1 MIRIVLNGAA
11 GRMGRA
17 VEAAAAGATD
27 LAVVARVDRRAN
39 FPVGVGVEGMT
50 RQGSG
55 PPMGAQ
61 GSVNA
66 GAASSS
72 DEWSE
77 DVAAVTRAGDVVVDF
92 SGPEGA
98 RAAATACAATGAA
111 LVTGSTGLTP
121 ADDAALREAARR
133 IAVLKASNFSLGVAA
148 LRQALRAALAA
159 VPASWDVEIV
169 ERHHR
174 MKQDSPSGTALTLA
188 NDVRAARGLGDDAV
202 RHGRQGV
209 VGPRPASELGMHAVR
224 GGTWVGDHQVL
235 LAGEGEWLE
244 LRHVAQDRAAFAHGA
259 LAAARFVA
267 AAPAGYYTLEAV
279 LRGPGAR
286 GSG

>member
-1 MIRIVLNGAA
+1 VIRIVLNGAA

-27 LAVVARVDRRAN
+27 LAVVARVDRREN
-39 FPVGVGVEGMT
+39 FPAGVGVASVTG
-50 RQGSG
+50 QGSG
-55 PPMGAQ
+55 SRMAAQ
-61 GSVNA
+61 GT
-66 GAASSS
+66 GASES
-72 DEWSE
+72 WSE
-77 DVAAVTRAGDVVVDF
+77 DVAAVARAGDVVVDF

-98 RAAATACAATGAA
+98 RAAVAACAASGAA

-121 ADDAALREAARR
+121 ADDATLREAARR

-188 NDVRAARGLGDDAV
+188 NDVRAARGLAEDAV
-202 RHGRQGV
+202 RHGRQGAA
-209 VGPRPASELGMHAVR
+209 GPRPASELGMHAVR

-267 AAPAGYYTLEAV
+267 QAPAGYYTLEAV